1 MTDAYSAL
9 QKSTQQLNG
18 EAQPSFATY
27 LSSVPVTIER
37 KPYISKP
44 DDALQNLGIARV
56 NIAADEQHPN
66 GTTDDGYAQAHS
78 DRSVLQ
84 QHCDYWDT
92 DNDGVIWPQDT
103 YYGCRRFGWNPLLSL
118 LAAYFIN
125 LGLSYPTCPGVFP
138 DPFFRIYTARIHKD
152 KHGSSSRTYD
162 NEGRFKPQN
171 FEDIFSKYDRGNK
184 GGLTLGDVWALH
196 KGQRMVFDFFGWFAV
211 FLECK
216 SPVLA
221 WKQANTYRDCNV
233 SSPLARGWNH
243 EERGYSR
250 YLRW

>member
-162 NEGRFKPQN
+162 NEGRFKLLSPSRWRVL
-171 FEDIFSKYDRGNK
+171 FALLCHSLPLKLMKSMDFS
-184 GGLTLGDVWALH
+184 DV
-196 KGQRMVFDFFGWFAV
+196 
-211 FLECK
+211 
-216 SPVLA
+216 
-221 WKQANTYRDCNV
+221 
-233 SSPLARGWNH
+233 
-243 EERGYSR
+243 
-250 YLRW
+250 